1 MLAFLIV
8 AGVFLLWLG
17 TALRPI
23 NRAYAGLAFALGVIF
38 LLLATGGFFGLF

>member
-23 NRAYAGLAFALGVIF
+23 NRATAGLAFALGGML
-38 LLLATGGFFGLF
+38 LLLAAGGFFGLF